1 MSLSESIYT
10 IPAAESHEA
19 SAAQFGNFLE
29 NVLGLTVKNDYTYT
43 GTKTTATGTI
53 YWLDEKKTVGFAAVY
68 LSGTYNHN
76 GIIPYYAGR
85 AIEATGT
92 TASSI
97 TDGLRSSYDSDVK
110 IYYQTGK
117 NGDVIYFRI
126 GTEAKCKFIAAKDT
140 AKSWYILQNYNL
152 FYQGGWVAITVG
164 VDTNSKVLFSAAKM
178 PTIIADSTFLN
189 LYRMISATSFVEANT
204 YVSFKNQPYKVVT
217 LTASSSSLL
226 PCFAF
231 PVAE

>member
-19 SAAQFGNFLE
+19 RAAQFGNFLE

-76 GIIPYYAGR
+76 GIIPYFAGR
-85 AIEATGT
+85 AIEATGSS
-92 TASSI
+92 ASSL

-117 NGDVIYFRI
+117 NGDAIYFRI
-126 GTEAKCKFIAAKDT
+126 STDSKCKMVAAKDT
-140 AKSWYILQNYNL
+140 SGDWYIFQYDTMYHKNGSLDVTIGVAVSNKSL
-152 FYQGGWVAITVG
+152 FT
-164 VDTNSKVLFSAAKM
+164 AAKM
-178 PTIIADSTFLN
+178 PTIVSSN
-189 LYRMISATSFVEANT
+189 LFAELYKMISATSFIEANT
-204 YVSFKNQPYKVVT
+204 YVNFKNQPYKVIST
-217 LTASSSSLL
+217 GGSSIL

-231 PVAE
+231 PVAEN